1 MWCGFFWGYVFLICL
16 ALYAYLD
23 FRNLLKLGVY
33 AKGNSFLGWALGI
46 VLMFIIFFP
55 FYLYERFKKI
65 KRFKEAGGELNDAV
79 TYFAVGYIFFFLI
92 LCPVTFVLIC
102 VSLVMLESAPQ

>member
-1 MWCGFFWGYVFLICL
+1 MWCYYFWAGVFLICL
-16 ALYAYLD
+16 AFYAYLD

-46 VLMFIIFFP
+46 VLLFIIFFP

-65 KRFKEAGGELNDAV
+65 KRFKEAGGKLNDAV
-79 TYFAVGYIFFFLI
+79 TYFAVGYMFFFLI
-92 LCPVTFVLIC
+92 LCPVTLVLTY
-102 VSLVMLESAPQ
+102 VSQAMLESALQ

>member
-1 MWCGFFWGYVFLICL
+1 MWCTIFWAHVFLICL
-16 ALYAYLD
+16 ACYAYLD
-23 FRNLLKLGVY
+23 FNNLLKLGVY

-79 TYFAVGYIFFFLI
+79 AYFNVGYVLFFLI
-92 LCPVTFVLIC
+92 LGPVTLALIC
-102 VSLVMLESAPQ
+102 VSEAILGSGLQ